1 MDQHNLVNRQF
12 GTMAANYLTSAVH
25 AQGSDLE
32 RLGALAASLQ
42 PRRVLDLGCGGGHA
56 SYAVAAAAP
65 AEVVAYD
72 LSEEMLG
79 VVRAEAAKRGLDKLA
94 TLQGSVQQLPFDDH
108 AFDLVVSRYSAH
120 HWMDMGA
127 STREMARVLA
137 PAGTLVII
145 DVIAPET
152 PLYDTALQTIELLRD
167 ASHVRDYRLSE
178 WRAMLAAAGLEV
190 TNSDSWK
197 LKLEFESWV
206 RRIGTPAPRVAALHA
221 TMDALPQE
229 AREYF
234 AIQPDRTFSSDTAWI
249 QARHA

>member
-25 AQGSDLE
+25 AQGNDLE
-32 RLGALAASLQ
+32 RLGALAAGLH

-56 SYAVAAAAP
+56 SYAIAAAVP
-65 AEVVAYD
+65 VEVVAYD
-72 LSEEMLG
+72 LSEEMLD
-79 VVRAEAAKRGLDKLA
+79 VVRAEAAKRGLDKLV
-94 TLQGSVQQLPFDDH
+94 TRQGSVHKLPFKDA
-108 AFDLVVSRYSAH
+108 AFDLVASRYSAH
-120 HWMDMGA
+120 HWMDMQA
-127 STREMARVLA
+127 SVAEMARVLA
-137 PAGTLVII
+137 PGGTLVII

-178 WRAMLAAAGLEV
+178 WRAMLAEAGLEV
-190 TNSDSWK
+190 TASDSWK

-206 RRIGTPAPRVAALHA
+206 RRIGTPPPRVAALHA
-221 TMDALPQE
+221 TMDALPRE

-234 AIQPDRTFSSDTAWI
+234 AILADRTFSSDTAWI
-249 QARHA
+249 QARRA